1 MIDLHAHVLPGLDDG
16 PVDLEQALALLRAAA
31 RDGTR
36 VIAATPHLRGDHP
49 AVRAEALANAH
60 AELITR
66 LDDHLGVR
74 VVIGAEVDLGWA
86 TDATD
91 EQLHLASY
99 RQRGSDLLVETP
111 YGQLPASFE
120 QMLFRLEL
128 RGYRL
133 LLAHPERSP
142 DFQRQ
147 PERLLA
153 LVERG
158 VLLQLTA
165 SSLLRG
171 RRSASGRLARQL
183 VTRGYAHVLAS
194 DAHAHHG
201 SRAPALAAGV
211 AAARKLAP
219 ERADWMAGSA
229 PAAVLA
235 GKPLPPLPA
244 PRGARRLLRRS

>member
-16 PVDLEQALALLRAAA
+16 PADFEQALALVRVAA

-36 VIAATPHLRGDHP
+36 VIAATPHLRPDHP
-49 AVRAEALANAH
+49 AVRAESLADAV
-60 AELITR
+60 AEFTAQLEED
-66 LDDHLGVR
+66 LNLR
-74 VVIGAEVDLGWA
+74 VVIGAEVDLRWA
-86 TDATD
+86 TESTD
-91 EQLHLASY
+91 EQLRLASY
-99 RQRGSDLLVETP
+99 GQRGSDLLVETP
-111 YGQLPASFE
+111 YGRLSAGFE
-120 QMLFRLEL
+120 EMLFRLEL

-142 DFQRQ
+142 GFQRQ

-158 VLLQLTA
+158 ILLQVTA
-165 SSLLRG
+165 SSLLRE

-183 VTRGYAHVLAS
+183 VSRGQAHVLAS

-219 ERADWMAGSA
+219 ERADWMTGSA

-235 GKPLPPLPA
+235 GKPLPPVPA
-244 PRGARRLLRRS
+244 PLGARRLLRRS